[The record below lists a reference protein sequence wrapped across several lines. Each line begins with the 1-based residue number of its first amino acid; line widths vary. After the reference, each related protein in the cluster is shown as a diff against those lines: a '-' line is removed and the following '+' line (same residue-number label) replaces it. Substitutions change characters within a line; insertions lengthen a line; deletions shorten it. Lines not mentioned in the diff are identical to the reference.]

1 MHCLF
6 RSELLPVQKF
16 LWAEWEILHL
26 QFKFLLCFLQAPLVN
41 LFTPNSANSK
51 QFAKKKKKKS
61 NFRFFYCLEVT
72 TQPYAEVLLK
82 RFHFNGNTTR
92 FHPQIPKPA

>member
-26 QFKFLLCFLQAPLVN
+26 QFKFLLCFLQSPLVN

-51 QFAKKKKKKS
+51 QFAKKKRKK
-61 NFRFFYCLEVT
+61 N
-72 TQPYAEVLLK
+72 
-82 RFHFNGNTTR
+82 
-92 FHPQIPKPA
+92 QISDFSTV

>member
-26 QFKFLLCFLQAPLVN
+26 SFKFLLCFLQAPLVN

-51 QFAKKKKKKS
+51 QFAKKKEKKIKFQIFLL
-61 NFRFFYCLEVT
+61 FRGDYPALCRSS
-72 TQPYAEVLLK
+72 AEKVS
-82 RFHFNGNTTR
+82 F
-92 FHPQIPKPA
+92 